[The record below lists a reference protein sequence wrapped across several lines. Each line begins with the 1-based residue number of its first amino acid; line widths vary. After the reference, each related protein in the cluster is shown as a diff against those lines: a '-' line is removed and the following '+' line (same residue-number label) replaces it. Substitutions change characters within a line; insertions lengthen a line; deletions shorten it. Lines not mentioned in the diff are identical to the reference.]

1 MKQQKIYISTF
12 LLTVFLSISVLY
24 SQPAKSQIN
33 AGSERVMNVATPT
46 AGTDGVNKDYVDSL
60 VAGGGGTPGSC
71 GLPWGGSID
80 DGDNVT
86 AYQNSAPVGTAC
98 VSETRTCTTGTLSG
112 TYLFASCEPGCPAGN
127 PSWTVGF
134 DTCTGSR
141 PASSNGTSLTVT
153 DPHGGM
159 CSSGTYGSR
168 NFDCNSGTWV
178 ATNTGT
184 CASHSTDRGC
194 FSCFSAGSDVLMADG
209 SVKDIEDVVIGD
221 ALMGSNGKPTR
232 VVSYDRPM
240 MEAADWDHQRLMSI
254 NDTDHFITNNHPVLT
269 TEGWKAQHSEGAE
282 IEAYDLLKGKVTTLE
297 IGDEIILHGGK
308 TKKVEKL
315 DILEHEEDIRLYNF
329 VLSDDPVFYVNDMA
343 VMSFVPDKAGLYPV
357 HYEHK
362 GEPKDAE

>member
-1 MKQQKIYISTF
+1 MSKQKIYASALILPIF
-12 LLTVFLSISVLY
+12 ILIGILY
-24 SQPAKSQIN
+24 AHPAQSQIN
-33 AGSERVMNVATPT
+33 VGTEKITNVATPT
-46 AGTDGVNKDYVDSL
+46 AGTDLVNKDYVDTA
-60 VAGGGGTPGSC
+60 VANMKDPC
-71 GLPWGGSID
+71 GLPWGGSIQ
-80 DGDNVT
+80 DGDTVT
-86 AYQNSAPVGTAC
+86 AYQNAAPVGTAC
-98 VSETRTCTTGTLSG
+98 VSEVRTCDDGTLTG
-112 TYLFASCEPGCPAGN
+112 TYLNPSCTDGCPTQGHNWSNCAGTTTAASHGQN
-127 PSWTVGF
+127 RTATDPF
-134 DTCTGSR
+134 PGSC
-141 PASSNGTSLTVT
+141 SNGF
-153 DPHGGM
+153 G
-159 CSSGTYGSR
+159 GSR
-168 NFDCNSGTWV
+168 NFVCNAGSWN
-178 ATNTGT
+178 ATNGGT
-184 CASHSTDRGC
+184 CTYQTADRGC
-194 FSCFSAGSDVLMADG
+194 VSCFTAGSDVLMADG

-362 GEPKDAE
+362 GEPKEE